1 MIYIVIFVI
10 CLYFACH
17 YDLAYAGNY
26 REKKS
31 AKAAYVLIG
40 VIFILFAGL
49 RSEFI
54 GGDTM
59 NYYNDF
65 FETPEYKDLDSSVFA
80 TSRYQPLWVSYVAL
94 IKSLGGTFTVQ
105 LLVEAIFVNAV
116 ILRFFWNYTK
126 VPFLCALIFYISPN
140 FIEFN
145 TEIMREAFSISLCL
159 LAFEGYI
166 KKKYIVAF
174 ILWLL
179 AYNIHVSAM
188 IGLFFP
194 LFAMIKYNRNVLIGA
209 MVFCAFALGLFPMI
223 SEYST
228 EIQMFMASISAK
240 FVNLYDFYSSQIG
253 EERNTNYFILL
264 IGTKLVLPLLMICY
278 LKKGSNNVFGFV
290 LVYMIMHLLAS
301 YTEAFYRFANY
312 EAIFFIILVAQF
324 LHAFYHKTCDTPILR
339 IIFFVLAL
347 VVLLY
352 IFQAPMLIEELG
364 QSNLRYERYIP
375 YKFFFESP
383 Y

>member
-17 YDLAYAGNY
+17 YDMAYAGNY

-31 AKAAYVLIG
+31 AKAAYALIG
-40 VIFILFAGL
+40 LIFILFAGL
-49 RSEFI
+49 RSEII

-80 TSRYQPLWVSYVAL
+80 TSRYQPLWVSFVAL
-94 IKSLGGTFTVQ
+94 IKSFGGTFTVQ
-105 LLVEAIFVNAV
+105 LLIEAIFVNVV
-116 ILRFFWNYTK
+116 ILRFFWKYTK
-126 VPFLCALIFYISPN
+126 IPFLCALIFYISPN

-145 TEIMREAFSISLCL
+145 TEIMREALSISIVM
-159 LAFEGYI
+159 LAYECYLS
-166 KKKYIVAF
+166 KKYIFAF
-174 ILWLL
+174 VLWLL
-179 AYNIHVSAM
+179 AYNFHVSAM

-194 LFAMIKYNRNVLIGA
+194 LFAMIKYNRKILIGFIGFS
-209 MVFCAFALGLFPMI
+209 VLLLSIFPMVA
-223 SEYST
+223 EYS
-228 EIQMFMASISAK
+228 INMQMFMASISSK
-240 FVNLYDFYSSQIG
+240 FVNLFDFYYNQIG
-253 EERNTNYFILL
+253 EERNTNYFVML
-264 IGTKLVLPLLMICY
+264 IATKLVLPFLMICY
-278 LKKGSNNVFGFV
+278 LKKDCNKVFGFV
-290 LVYMIMHLLAS
+290 LIYMIMHLLAS

-312 EAIFFIILVAQF
+312 EVIFFVILTAQF
-324 LHAFYHKTCDTPILR
+324 LHAFYHKTCDTPVLR
-339 IIFFVLAL
+339 IAFFVIAL

-375 YKFFFESP
+375 YKFFFENP